1 MLQRAMR
8 ACGQRF
14 GLPTMLLGACLLQL
28 CLVTPGFA
36 QSAGAGKATVQTS
49 TSSTRVE
56 LEGELEVLHEDDFKN
71 KKSRTRHFLKTE
83 AGERYELKFSQRP
96 VHYPSGSK
104 VRVRGSKSGNLLAL
118 DTSTEG
124 SIQILA
130 AAYNN
135 PLGEQKTAV
144 ILVNFQDDQS
154 QPVTPAQVQSLVFGT
169 VNNFFKE
176 NSHQQT
182 WLNGSVFGWHMA
194 PFNKTCDMTAV
205 ETYAKQAATAAGA
218 DLSGYTRFVYMF
230 PRNTACSWAGLALMG
245 GNPSN
250 AWINGYFDLNVVGHE
265 LGHNLGLNHAHGL
278 DCDAGSLTG
287 NCTVLDYGDGADLM
301 GSRPG
306 HFNAFEKEY
315 LGWLNSSVTP
325 PIVTVQESGS
335 YRLDP
340 YETSS
345 NNPKALKILK
355 GIDPATGIKTWYYL
369 EYRQPIGSDSV
380 LSGVGNLTSGIQVRM
395 ADEVTTNNLGSFLL
409 DMTPNSYTSSSVG
422 DLKDGALGVGRSYTD
437 TATGLTITTTWAD
450 SSGAGVDISF
460 AKSACTLGKPSLLVS
475 PLQSTTV
482 VAGTPVSYTVAVTN
496 NDSSACPATSFN
508 LQASLPSGWAGQW
521 TSTSLSLAPGNSA
534 STTLT
539 VTSASTAISGSYTI
553 GVTAIN
559 SANASYSGT
568 GSAAHSIAVS
578 SLATTVVT
586 DKTSYQRGDTVTI
599 TATATKSGLPLG
611 STSIS
616 FAVIKPNG
624 STITASAIT
633 DANGKAVYKLRLNK
647 QKDPAGTYQVSNTVV
662 SSGQSAKATTTF
674 NAN

>member
-8 ACGQRF
+8 TCGQRF
-14 GLPTMLLGACLLQL
+14 GLPTMLLGYLLLL
-28 CLVTPGFA
+28 CLATPGFA
-36 QSAGAGKATVQTS
+36 QSAGVGKAAAQAS
-49 TSSTRVE
+49 ASSTQVE
-56 LEGELEVLHEDDFKN
+56 LEGELEVLHEDDFEN
-71 KKSRTRHFLKTE
+71 RKSLTRHFLKTG
-83 AGERYELKFSQRP
+83 AGERYELKFSQRAA
-96 VHYPSGSK
+96 HYQSGSK

-118 DTSTEG
+118 DTSTE
-124 SIQILA
+124 SNIKILA

-135 PLGEQKTAV
+135 PLGEQRTAV
-144 ILVNFQDDQS
+144 ILLNFQDDQS
-154 QPVTPAQVQSLVFGT
+154 QPATPTQVQSLVFGT
-169 VNNFFKE
+169 VSNFFKE

-182 WLNGSVFGWHMA
+182 WLNGTVFGWYTA
-194 PFNKTCDMTAV
+194 PSNKTCDMTAV

-218 DLSGYTRFVYMF
+218 DLAGYTRFVYMF

-245 GNPSN
+245 GNPSS
-250 AWINGYFDLNVVGHE
+250 AWINGYFDLSVVGHE

-315 LGWLNSSVTP
+315 LGWLNGSVTP
-325 PIVTVQESGS
+325 PIVTVQEGGS

-345 NNPKALKILK
+345 NSPKALKILK

-422 DLKDGALGVGRSYTD
+422 DLKDGALVVGRSYTD
-437 TATGLTITTTWAD
+437 SATGLTMTTTWAD
-450 SSGAGVDISF
+450 ASGAGVDISF
-460 AKSACTLGKPSLLVS
+460 AKSACTPGKPSLLVS
-475 PLQSTTV
+475 PLQSTAV
-482 VAGTPVSYTVAVTN
+482 AAGTPVSYTVAVTN
-496 NDSSACPATSFN
+496 NDSSACPPASFN
-508 LQASLPSGWAGQW
+508 LQASLPSGWSGQW
-521 TSTSLSLAPGNSA
+521 TSASLSLAPGNSA

-539 VTSASTAISGSYTI
+539 VTSASTAISGSYTL

-559 SANASYSGT
+559 SANASYSAT
-568 GSAAHSIAVS
+568 GSAVYSIAVS

-611 STSIS
+611 NTNIS

-624 STITASAIT
+624 SSTTSNATT

-662 SSGQSAKATTTF
+662 SNGQSAKASTTF